1 MSIKKKIVST
11 IFVKNPL
18 DVRNEVLLSFKSGA
32 DIVEIRIDGLK
43 NIGVARTL
51 LDIPEEYP
59 VIFSGNPE
67 FCTLSEMR
75 FFAEAQKKG
84 ALVDIPYSEYLKIPD
99 TLDKNKLIISFYGR
113 VENYSFYTR
122 LAHKLEHFAKFV
134 KIVPYTENFCDS
146 AQFLKW
152 TSRMITHPRLIA
164 FPSGPES
171 KFAKILSAGYGSRW
185 VYSLSPHSLKTME
198 GHIRLDELLKYE
210 PLLISKETEVVGL
223 FGYPL
228 NYTEIPEIWNKWF
241 RDQDIDAIFLPFI
254 LKDIPSGIAGLN
266 YLKTKF
272 VGVTSPHKMKILSYL
287 DKISKKS
294 QSCHSVNTIVDDNGK
309 LFGFTTDIY
318 AILRCLNFVEENDK
332 ILILGNGGATRSAIF
347 ALKRKA
353 KIFISSRDE
362 KKAKVLCNDY
372 KVDFIPWKEKES
384 GNYDVVIN
392 CTAIGSDGRN
402 IPWQRNKGFKAKYL
416 FDMVVTKYPTPFEKF
431 AKDRG
436 AKVIRGKEFLYHQAK
451 MQFRIFFSKFLK
463 QNQ

>member
-11 IFVKNPL
+11 IFVKNPI
-18 DVRNEVLLSFKSGA
+18 DVRNEVLLSFKAGA

-43 NIGVARTL
+43 NISVARTL

-59 VIFSGNPE
+59 VIFSGNPT
-67 FCTLSEMR
+67 FCTLSEMK
-75 FFAEAQKKG
+75 FFMEAQKKG
-84 ALVDIPYSEYLKIPD
+84 AFVDIPYSENLKIPH
-99 TLDKNKLIISFYGR
+99 TLDKNKLIISFYGK

-122 LAHKLEHFAKFV
+122 LAHRLEHLAKYV
-134 KIVPYTENFCDS
+134 KIVPYRENFCDS

-171 KFAKILSAGYGSRW
+171 KFAKILSPGYGSRW

-198 GHIRLDELLKYE
+198 GDIRLEELLKYE
-210 PLLISKETEVVGL
+210 PLLISNKTEVVGL

-228 NYTEIPEIWNKWF
+228 NHTEIPEIWNRWF
-241 RDQDIDAIFLPFI
+241 RDQDIDAICVPFI
-254 LKDIPSGIAGLN
+254 CKDIQSGIAGLS

-272 VGVTSPHKMKILSYL
+272 VGVTSPHKMAIINYL
-287 DKISKKS
+287 DKVSKKS
-294 QSCHSVNTIVDDNGK
+294 QICHSVNTIVDDDGK

-318 AILRCLNFVEENDK
+318 ALLRCLNFVEENDK
-332 ILILGNGGATRSAIF
+332 ILILGTGGATRSAIY
-347 ALKRKA
+347 ALRRKA
-353 KIFISSRDE
+353 RIFVSSRNE
-362 KKAKVLCNDY
+362 TMGKELCNYY

-384 GNYDVVIN
+384 GDYNVVLN

-402 IPWQRNKGFKAKYL
+402 IPWQKDKGFNAKYL
-416 FDMVVTKYPTPFEKF
+416 LDMVVIKNLTPFEKF
-431 AKDRG
+431 AKDKG
-436 AKVIRGKEFLYHQAK
+436 AKIIRGKEFLYHQAK